1 MKKRIRFIIY
11 FIAILLM
18 HFIGALILVVS
29 PREAT
34 VSDVENRMLAAFP
47 SLTAENVFSGGFAS
61 EFESYLSDRF
71 PLRYTWTEAANKCMN
86 AFSLLNEEQQIRL
99 TNLDE
104 TAFSDKESELE
115 ELPDD
120 PGLED
125 DELDDPLLGSEVMD
139 PEESDT
145 SSDEEE
151 ATVQSINHVIE
162 TELSTDSPT
171 PILTPTPSQELP
183 EPSTPVE
190 TPVPSPSRVSP
201 ASSPT
206 PFSTPDETVVT
217 ALKKEFYKIEQE
229 GKRDL
234 STTSVDL
241 VGKDGSITSVY
252 TYPNWRIR
260 QCANVVNRLTM
271 LLPEGGHLYFT
282 YVPRAQFFKQYYLD
296 LDKYVDFRSGVEDY
310 IAPYLNEKVEVFST
324 AEILEP
330 HVRAGEHVFFNTD
343 HHWTLLGAWYVHQAI
358 IESQGLKAVPFDDN
372 GWEPGGTFR
381 GSLTQQRNPLV
392 KQDEVDTIEIISPAM
407 PYDFYTL
414 TYMNKLTPRELYERS
429 KKGYAGYL
437 GSNRGPW
444 RLIRSYENNG
454 RKMLLLAD
462 SMGNAIAPFL
472 LSYYDEIHYMCPKG
486 KQSYDP
492 ITAGGRIKDFID
504 TYGIDD
510 IYIVSTNFIGSESYR
525 YYLNLYMGD

>member
-1 MKKRIRFIIY
+1 MIGASSVNQ
-11 FIAILLM
+11 AIL
-18 HFIGALILVVS
+18 
-29 PREAT
+29 
-34 VSDVENRMLAAFP
+34 
-47 SLTAENVFSGGFAS
+47 AS
-61 EFESYLSDRF
+61 
-71 PLRYTWTEAANKCMN
+71 K
-86 AFSLLNEEQQIRL
+86 
-99 TNLDE
+99 
-104 TAFSDKESELE
+104 
-115 ELPDD
+115 
-120 PGLED
+120 
-125 DELDDPLLGSEVMD
+125 
-139 PEESDT
+139 
-145 SSDEEE
+145 
-151 ATVQSINHVIE
+151 
-162 TELSTDSPT
+162 
-171 PILTPTPSQELP
+171 
-183 EPSTPVE
+183 
-190 TPVPSPSRVSP
+190 
-201 ASSPT
+201 
-206 PFSTPDETVVT
+206 
-217 ALKKEFYKIEQE
+217 
-229 GKRDL
+229 
-234 STTSVDL
+234 
-241 VGKDGSITSVY
+241 
-252 TYPNWRIR
+252 
-260 QCANVVNRLTM
+260 
-271 LLPEGGHLYFT
+271 
-282 YVPRAQFFKQYYLD
+282 
-296 LDKYVDFRSGVEDY
+296 
-310 IAPYLNEKVEVFST
+310 
-324 AEILEP
+324 
-330 HVRAGEHVFFNTD
+330 
-343 HHWTLLGAWYVHQAI
+343 
-358 IESQGLKAVPFDDN
+358 GLKDVPFDDN